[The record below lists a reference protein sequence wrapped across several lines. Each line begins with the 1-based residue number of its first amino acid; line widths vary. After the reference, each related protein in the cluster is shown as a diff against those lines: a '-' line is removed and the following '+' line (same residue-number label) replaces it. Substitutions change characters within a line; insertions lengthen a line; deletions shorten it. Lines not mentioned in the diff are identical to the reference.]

1 MKPLIMAMVL
11 TLLSVFATA
20 ALAAETAYPSK
31 VIQII
36 VGLPAGSQPDTVAR
50 LLAHTLAGVWGRQ
63 VVIDNVT
70 GAAGNIATE
79 RVTKAAPDGYT
90 LGLLTQG
97 QIAVNPS
104 LYRLAFDTMRDLT
117 PASQISASPSIL
129 VVSNALSVANA
140 RELIKLART
149 TPGELTFASGGS
161 GSSPHIAAELLKAAA
176 GLDIRHI
183 PYKGVAAAVPDV
195 LAGRVTMMFAPASLA
210 LPLVRDGKLRALA
223 VTSANR
229 FSAAQDLPTIAESGV
244 ASFQFTT
251 WNGLLAPA
259 NTPQAIMRAL
269 HLEAAKALASANMRA
284 RFAELGLEPVGRS
297 PDEFAALIKSES
309 SRWAKLIKDA
319 AITAE

>member
-1 MKPLIMAMVL
+1 MKRPIMAFALMVL
-11 TLLSVFATA
+11 GVLGTA
-20 ALAAETAYPSK
+20 VMSAETAYPSK
-31 VIQII
+31 PIRII
-36 VGLPAGSQPDTVAR
+36 VGLPPGSQPDTVAR
-50 LLAHTLAGVWGRQ
+50 LLAHTFADVWGKQ
-63 VVIDNVT
+63 VVIDNIT

-79 RVTKAAPDGYT
+79 RLTKAAPDGYT

-129 VVSNALSVANA
+129 VVGNALSVASA
-140 RELIKLART
+140 RELIELARA

-161 GSSPHIAAELLKAAA
+161 GSAPHMAAELMKAAA

-195 LAGRVTMMFAPASLA
+195 LGGRVTMMFAPASLA
-210 LPLVRDGKLRALA
+210 LPLVREGKLRALA

-229 FSAAQDLPTIAESGV
+229 FAAAPELPTVAEAGV
-244 ASFQFTT
+244 ASFQFST

-259 NTPQAIMRAL
+259 NTPRAIIRTL
-269 HLEAAKALASANMRA
+269 HLEAAKALASANVRA
-284 RFAELGLEPVGRS
+284 RFVELGLEPVGHP
-297 PDEFAALIKSES
+297 PDEFAGVIKTES

-319 AITAE
+319 GIKVE

>member
-161 GSSPHIAAELLKAAA
+161 GSSPHITAELLKAAA

>member
-1 MKPLIMAMVL
+1 MKPLIMAIVL

-36 VGLPAGSQPDTVAR
+36 VGLPAGSQPDTVVR

>member
-36 VGLPAGSQPDTVAR
+36 VGLPAGSQPDTVVR

-223 VTSANR
+223 VTSANG

>member
-161 GSSPHIAAELLKAAA
+161 GSSPHITAELLKAAA

-284 RFAELGLEPVGRS
+284 RFAELGLEPGGTFAGRVCGTH
-297 PDEFAALIKSES
+297 KV
-309 SRWAKLIKDA
+309 
-319 AITAE
+319 

>member
-284 RFAELGLEPVGRS
+284 RFAELGLEPGGTFAGRVCGTH
-297 PDEFAALIKSES
+297 KV
-309 SRWAKLIKDA
+309 
-319 AITAE
+319 

>member
-36 VGLPAGSQPDTVAR
+36 VGLPAGSQPDTVVR

>member
-161 GSSPHIAAELLKAAA
+161 GSSPHITAELLKAAA

-223 VTSANR
+223 VTSANG

>member
-79 RVTKAAPDGYT
+79 RVTKAAPDGCT

-149 TPGELTFASGGS
+149 TPRELTFASGGS

>member
-223 VTSANR
+223 VTSANG

-269 HLEAAKALASANMRA
+269 HLEAAKALASAICVR
-284 RFAELGLEPVGRS
+284 GLLSWVSS
-297 PDEFAALIKSES
+297 PWDVRRTSLRHS
-309 SRWAKLIKDA
+309 
-319 AITAE
+319 

>member
-244 ASFQFTT
+244 ASFHLRPGMDCSRRQTHPKRSCARCT
-251 WNGLLAPA
+251 WKRRRLWRPPYAC
-259 NTPQAIMRAL
+259 
-269 HLEAAKALASANMRA
+269 E
-284 RFAELGLEPVGRS
+284 VC
-297 PDEFAALIKSES
+297 
-309 SRWAKLIKDA
+309 
-319 AITAE
+319 

>member
-1 MKPLIMAMVL
+1 
-11 TLLSVFATA
+11 
-20 ALAAETAYPSK
+20 
-31 VIQII
+31 
-36 VGLPAGSQPDTVAR
+36 
-50 LLAHTLAGVWGRQ
+50 
-63 VVIDNVT
+63 
-70 GAAGNIATE
+70 
-79 RVTKAAPDGYT
+79 
-90 LGLLTQG
+90 
-97 QIAVNPS
+97 
-104 LYRLAFDTMRDLT
+104 MRDLT

>member
-269 HLEAAKALASANMRA
+269 HLEAAQALASANMRG